1 MTKPKFLL
9 IENNEDLVR
18 DVESNAILNADIT
31 SLQNYKKNRKK
42 QKQMNAKLEEIEGM
56 KKDINDIKSLLLK
69 IIERDKN

>member
-18 DVESNAILNADIT
+18 DVESNAILNADLT

>member
-9 IENNEDLVR
+9 IEDNEDLVR
-18 DVESNAILNADIT
+18 DVESNAILNADLT

-42 QKQMNAKLEEIEGM
+42 QKQMNAKLEEIESM

>member
-9 IENNEDLVR
+9 IEDNEDLVR
-18 DVESNAILNADIT
+18 DVESNAVLNTDFT
-31 SLQNYKKNRKK
+31 SLQNYKRSRKK
-42 QKQMNAKLEEIEGM
+42 QKKMNATLEEIEGM